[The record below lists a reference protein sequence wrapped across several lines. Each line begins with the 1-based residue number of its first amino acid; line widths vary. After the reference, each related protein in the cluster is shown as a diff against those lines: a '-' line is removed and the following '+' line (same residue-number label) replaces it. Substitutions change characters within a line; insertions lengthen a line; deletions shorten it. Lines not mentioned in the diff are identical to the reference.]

1 MAAETARERQ
11 RIFIEPL
18 DPVRHDR
25 NSFSCGAGRLDNFLK
40 RTARKHQAGSFS
52 RVWVATDGRSSQI
65 LGYYALNA
73 HSLEGDDLPKGVT
86 RDAPRHGAIPAV
98 YLSMIAV
105 DRRQQGQGIGRL
117 LLADALARVAA
128 AAEQVGI
135 KVVVLD
141 VIEEGGIDLTKKRR
155 EFYTAMGFESLPGRP
170 LRMFIGIE
178 TIRRA
183 IQSEPKTTI

>member
-40 RTARKHQAGSFS
+40 RTARKQQAGSFS
-52 RVWVATDGRSSQI
+52 RVWVATDARSSQI

-73 HSLEGDDLPKGVT
+73 HSLEGDDLPEGVT

-105 DRRQQGQGIGRL
+105 DRRQQGQGIGGNTDSPMTSTIASACSPSMPEVPRNGL
-117 LLADALARVAA
+117 RRRFKALARDNASRIWLSA
-128 AAEQVGI
+128 G
-135 KVVVLD
+135 
-141 VIEEGGIDLTKKRR
+141 
-155 EFYTAMGFESLPGRP
+155 S
-170 LRMFIGIE
+170 
-178 TIRRA
+178 
-183 IQSEPKTTI
+183 

>member
-1 MAAETARERQ
+1 MADETARERQ

-25 NSFSCGAGRLDNFLK
+25 NSFSCGADRLDNFLK
-40 RTARKHQAGSFS
+40 RTARKHQARSYS

-73 HSLEGDDLPKGVT
+73 HALECDDLPKGLT
-86 RDAPRHGAIPAV
+86 QDAPRHGAIPAV

-105 DRRQQGQGIGRL
+105 DRRQQGLGIGRI
-117 LLADALARVAA
+117 LLADALARTAS

-135 KVVVLD
+135 KAVVLD
-141 VIEEGGIDLTKKRR
+141 VIEDGGTELTEKRR
-155 EFYTAMGFESLPGRP
+155 AFYTAMGFESFPERP
-170 LRMFIGIE
+170 LRMFIGID

-183 IQSEPKTTI
+183 QRTRR

>member
-1 MAAETARERQ
+1 MAVETARKQR

-40 RTARKHQAGSFS
+40 RTARKHQAGRFS
-52 RVWVATDGRSSQI
+52 RVWVATDGRRSQI

-73 HSLEGDDLPKGVT
+73 HALEGNDLPKVLT
-86 RDAPRHGAIPAV
+86 RDAPRHGAIPAI

-105 DRRQQGQGIGRL
+105 DHRRQGRGIGRI
-117 LLADALARVAA
+117 LLADALARVAT
-128 AAEQVGI
+128 AAELVGI
-135 KVVVLD
+135 KAVVLD
-141 VIEEGGIDLTKKRR
+141 VIEDGGTELTEQRR
-155 EFYTAMGFESLPGRP
+155 AFYTAMGFEPLPGRP
-170 LRMFIGIE
+170 QRMFIGTE

-183 IQSEPKTTI
+183 TRNAGS

>member
-1 MAAETARERQ
+1 MAAETARKQQ

-18 DPVRHDR
+18 DPIRHDR

-65 LGYYALNA
+65 LGFYALNA
-73 HSLEGDDLPKGVT
+73 HSLKDGDLPKGLT

-105 DRRQQGQGIGRL
+105 DRRQQGRGIGRI
-117 LLADALARVAA
+117 LLADALARVAS
-128 AAEQVGI
+128 AAELVGI

-141 VIEEGGIDLTKKRR
+141 VIEDGGEEPTEKRR
-155 EFYTAMGFESLPGRP
+155 AFYTAMGFEALPGHP

-183 IQSEPKTTI
+183 TQNAGG

>member
-1 MAAETARERQ
+1 MAAETAPERQ
-11 RIFIEPL
+11 RILIEPL

-25 NSFSCGAGRLDNFLK
+25 NSFSCGAGRFDNFLK

-52 RVWVATDGRSSQI
+52 RVWVATDGPSSQV

-73 HSLEGDDLPKGVT
+73 HSLEGHNLPEGVT

-98 YLSMIAV
+98 YISMIAV
-105 DRRQQGQGIGRL
+105 DCRQQGQGIGRI

-135 KVVVLD
+135 KAVVLD
-141 VIEEGGIDLTKKRR
+141 VIEDGGNNLTEKRR
-155 EFYTAMGFESLPGRP
+155 QFYTAMGFESLPGRP
-170 LRMFIGIE
+170 LRMFIAIE

-183 IQSEPKTTI
+183 IQNAAG

>member
-1 MAAETARERQ
+1 MAVETARERQ

-18 DPVRHDR
+18 DPVKHDR
-25 NSFSCGAGRLDNFLK
+25 NSFSCGASRLDNFLK
-40 RTARKHQAGSFS
+40 RTPRKHQAGSFS

-73 HSLEGDDLPKGVT
+73 HALEGDDPPKGLT
-86 RDAPRHGAIPAV
+86 RHAPRHGAIPAV

-105 DRRQQGQGIGRL
+105 DRRQQGLGIGRI
-117 LLADALARVAA
+117 LLADALARTAS
-128 AAEQVGI
+128 AAEQVRI
-135 KVVVLD
+135 KAVVLD
-141 VIEEGGIDLTKKRR
+141 VIEDGGKELTVKRR
-155 EFYTAMGFESLPGRP
+155 AFYSAMGFESLPKRP

-183 IQSEPKTTI
+183 TRRMESDP